1 MEYMEYKVDVDPKN
15 YILEYAKSV
24 GITDLGGLSES
35 LDKVE
40 EHDNIIFKME
50 KEYPEMMKEFK
61 KIQREQYK
69 TFAYKQND
77 YGPSNISMGTD
88 LKTKEDLKL
97 SLTALIVRINDKI
110 NRLINLVIKKDEKPV
125 NESIEDAFK
134 DLSVY
139 GIISQIVMNGKW
151 GK

>member
-1 MEYMEYKVDVDPKN
+1 MKYKVDINPEDYTVDIPKGFELN
-15 YILEYAKSV
+15 DFEYTYGV
-24 GITDLGGLSES
+24 PE
-35 LDKVE
+35 KVE
-40 EHDNIIFKME
+40 EHDIVIFKME
-50 KEYPEMMKEFK
+50 RDYPEMMTEFK
-61 KIQREQYK
+61 KIQMEQYK

-77 YGPSNISMGTD
+77 YGPSNISMGTE